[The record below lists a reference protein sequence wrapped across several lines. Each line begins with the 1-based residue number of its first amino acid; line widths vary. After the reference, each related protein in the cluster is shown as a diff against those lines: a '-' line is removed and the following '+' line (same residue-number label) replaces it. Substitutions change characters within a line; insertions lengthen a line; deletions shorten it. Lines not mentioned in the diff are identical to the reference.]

1 MAACCKCG
9 QKVDGR
15 RGYHFSKDTPAP
27 ESLSFSLCRISYIPL
42 GDKLVDESVFL
53 IPISKVPAHI
63 RDRLLSSLWIHLLLF
78 ILLFL
83 TYHSLLMKCIVILTL
98 RHYSYALLYL
108 FTCSLFHPI
117 IFISTATKTT
127 RMTKVLLNQ
136 PSLLIK

>member
-1 MAACCKCG
+1 MLSAAK
-9 QKVDGR
+9 KLIGR

-53 IPISKVPAHI
+53 IPISKVPAYHI

-83 TYHSLLMKCIVILTL
+83 TYHSLLMKCIVIL
-98 RHYSYALLYL
+98 RHYSYALL
-108 FTCSLFHPI
+108 
-117 IFISTATKTT
+117 
-127 RMTKVLLNQ
+127 
-136 PSLLIK
+136 